1 MYSIKPKGIILIGH
15 SMGGIVIQSALMNAK
30 LDRKKIAFV
39 LSFSTPYAEPRME
52 IKSLKL

>member
-15 SMGGIVIQSALMNAK
+15 SMGGIVIQSALMNAE